1 MRLNHCLLQSCGIF
15 VSILLCFSP
24 EPNSGYLRGARCR
37 GPRRLASYVGHDLMF
52 DAKKSS
58 SKKSNFS
65 GRKVIFRAAML
76 AKSPTSSWFG
86 KDPY

>member
-1 MRLNHCLLQSCGIF
+1 MEI
-15 VSILLCFSP
+15 SIYFAMFFSP

-65 GRKVIFRAAML
+65 GRKVIFRAAMF

>member
-1 MRLNHCLLQSCGIF
+1 MENLYLFRYVFFPRPKFGI
-15 VSILLCFSP
+15 I
-24 EPNSGYLRGARCR
+24 NYLRGARFR

-52 DAKKSS
+52 DAKKSA
-58 SKKSNFS
+58 SKKSDFPD
-65 GRKVIFRAAML
+65 RKVNFRTAMF